1 MTWSL
6 TTSRIPINYNARN
19 IRGASKHI
27 LDEAERSVHDAL
39 CVLTNTI
46 KNKRTTYGGGYPEM
60 VMAKACEEL
69 ARMVPGK

>member
-1 MTWSL
+1 M
-6 TTSRIPINYNARN
+6 
-19 IRGASKHI
+19 
-27 LDEAERSVHDAL
+27 HDAL